1 MPRTA
6 LLAPTLL
13 ALLLAA
19 LPLAAEEPVFTWV
32 DAQGVRHYAQT
43 APTDGVRYEVRGV
56 RNDPVGTAVPATAVP
71 ATPEATAR
79 VTVNPED
86 QRNCE
91 RARLSLAQL
100 DSEQPL
106 AMDRDGDGTTEPL
119 SAEDRA
125 AQRRLAEQAIRAF
138 CPPAAGG

>member
-1 MPRTA
+1 MPRIALIVPTA
-6 LLAPTLL
+6 L

-19 LPLAAEEPVFTWV
+19 LPLAAEDPVFTWV

-43 APTDGVRYEVRGV
+43 APPAGVRYEVRGV
-56 RNDPVGTAVPATAVP
+56 RNDPIGTTTPAAPATAANAAASAP
-71 ATPEATAR
+71 
-79 VTVNPED
+79 VNPED
-86 QRNCE
+86 QRSCE

-100 DSEQPL
+100 ASDQPL
-106 AMDRDGDGTTEPL
+106 TMDRDGDGTAEPL
-119 SAEDRA
+119 SDEDRA

>member
-19 LPLAAEEPVFTWV
+19 LPLAAEGPVFTWV

-43 APTDGVRYEVRGV
+43 PPPEGIRYEVRGV
-56 RNDPVGTAVPATAVP
+56 RNEPVGTTVPTAPETAARAAVT
-71 ATPEATAR
+71 
-79 VTVNPED
+79 PED
-86 QRNCE
+86 QRSCE

-100 DSEQPL
+100 DSDQPL
-106 AMDRDGDGTTEPL
+106 TMDRDGDGTAEPL

>member
-13 ALLLAA
+13 ALLLVA

-32 DAQGVRHYAQT
+32 DAQGVRHYSQT

-56 RNDPVGTAVPATAVP
+56 RNEPVGTTAP
-71 ATPEATAR
+71 TTPEPAIRAA
-79 VTVNPED
+79 VSPED
-86 QRNCE
+86 QRSCE

-106 AMDRDGDGTTEPL
+106 TMDRDGDGTAEPL

-125 AQRRLAEQAIRAF
+125 AQRRLAEQAVRAF
-138 CPPAAGG
+138 CPAA

>member
-43 APTDGVRYEVRGV
+43 PPAEGIPYEVRGV
-56 RNDPVGTAVPATAVP
+56 RNEPIGTTVPAA
-71 ATPEATAR
+71 PEAAAR
-79 VTVNPED
+79 AAVSPED
-86 QRNCE
+86 QRSCE

-106 AMDRDGDGTTEPL
+106 TMDRDGDGTAEPL

>member
-6 LLAPTLL
+6 LLAPTAL

-19 LPLAAEEPVFTWV
+19 LPLAAEEPVFTWL
-32 DAQGVRHYAQT
+32 DAQGVRHYSQT
-43 APTDGVRYEVRGV
+43 PPPPGIRYEVRGV
-56 RNDPVGTAVPATAVP
+56 RNEPVGTAAPPAP
-71 ATPEATAR
+71 AEAAAAAPTPE
-79 VTVNPED
+79 D
-86 QRNCE
+86 LRNCE

-100 DSEQPL
+100 DSNQPL
-106 AMDRDGDGTTEPL
+106 TMDRDGDGTAEPL
-119 SAEDRA
+119 GDEDRA